1 MADRAMTRER
11 LFALRETVAR
21 IEGKPAQAARE
32 AALRGSEV
40 SLALSA
46 HVAPQAS
53 EPLPML
59 MDELAQAGSFI
70 EIRSERLADAGT
82 ASGLALALAC
92 SGNETADQR
101 VLFIGDR
108 GVARE
113 AGLPYAPGLD
123 DFGCRPGELVHAL
136 PRRLEDALW
145 LAGEALSCRAFSAV
159 LLEIHGNMRRF
170 GLTESRRLSL
180 KSRNSGSTLLLIRQ
194 AGEEEASSA
203 SLRLKAGP
211 VPRAMRANRES
222 DGLGN
227 PAFRVIVE
235 KGRSAVLSDFLLEWN
250 SHERRLVSYLPASR
264 RSTDSV
270 AQSPTAFHGQD
281 RTAQMGTLL
290 ALDRAS

>member
-21 IEGKPAQAARE
+21 IEGKSAQAARE
-32 AALRGSEV
+32 AALRGSEAI
-40 SLALSA
+40 LASSDRA
-46 HVAPQAS
+46 TQQAS
-53 EPLPML
+53 EPLSIF
-59 MDELAQAGSFI
+59 MDEVAQAGSFV

-92 SGNETADQR
+92 SVNTESERR
-101 VLFIGDR
+101 VLLIGDR
-108 GVARE
+108 GVAHE

-145 LAGEALSCRAFSAV
+145 LAGEALSCRAFSTV

-180 KSRNSGSTLLLIRQ
+180 RARHTGGTLLLIRQ

-203 SLRLKAGP
+203 SLRLKTGP
-211 VPRAMRANRES
+211 APAALRANREV

-227 PAFRVIVE
+227 PVFRVSVE
-235 KGRSAVLSDFLLEWN
+235 KSRSTVLSDFLLEWN
-250 SHERRLVSYLPASR
+250 SHERRLVSCPPVSR
-264 RSTDSV
+264 RPTHPLTQLPSALHRQDSE
-270 AQSPTAFHGQD
+270 T
-281 RTAQMGTLL
+281 QMGTLL